1 MHFSTK
7 SFEFN
12 TYRMLLVKTLV
23 YIIYIIRLL
32 SKETLC
38 FFTFFLCAQY

>member
-12 TYRMLLVKTLV
+12 PYRMFLVKTLV